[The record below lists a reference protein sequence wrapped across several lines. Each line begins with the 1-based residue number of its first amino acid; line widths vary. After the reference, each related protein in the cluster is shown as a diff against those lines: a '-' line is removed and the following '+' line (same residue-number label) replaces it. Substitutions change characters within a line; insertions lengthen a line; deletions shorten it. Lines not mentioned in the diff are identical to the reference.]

1 MWRHPEMFFNPE
13 QLLQAVPRSTEVI
26 WLMLAEVNLK
36 RLRADRKAMN
46 NEMVG
51 LYNKAVMKAIK
62 TSARSI
68 IPWRMFP
75 EHANMVA
82 DGIHFDDHSLE
93 FSTEVI

>member
-1 MWRHPEMFFNPE
+1 
-13 QLLQAVPRSTEVI
+13 
-26 WLMLAEVNLK
+26 MLAEVNMK

-62 TSARSI
+62 TSARPI
-68 IPWRMFP
+68 ILWRMFP

-82 DGIHFDDHSLE
+82 DGIHFDDRSLE
-93 FSTEVI
+93 FSTEVNFKEYIVP